1 MCLFLFNKKAYFLY
15 INFFLFLLDPL
26 WLFTDRVANQKVD
39 NNDPEK
45 ILLNFYRRL
54 YSKKLNKNLP
64 IKISYKDNLN
74 R

>member
-15 INFFLFLLDPL
+15 IIFFLFLLDPL

-45 ILLNFYRRL
+45 ILLNFYRGL

-64 IKISYKDNLN
+64 IKIPYKDNLN